1 VNVLENKFLNISPR
15 QRRFSPSAHVC
26 VISHHM
32 PWLRNGHS
40 CCYGQSSYVRVELQM
55 EGGGQRGRSWS
66 LLTGH
71 QPFAFGPFWWPLAG
85 RVVCTYCIKE
95 NFCLG
100 KNKAHHT
107 QSQWKWAE
115 VGKSGQK
122 WAGQGGRGKRK
133 RLWQQTDRGQRQR
146 TWPNTCVQI
155 HTCTLYIPLYKHCT
169 SMYCWV
175 YPSKQPSP

>member
-1 VNVLENKFLNISPR
+1 
-15 QRRFSPSAHVC
+15 
-26 VISHHM
+26 
-32 PWLRNGHS
+32 
-40 CCYGQSSYVRVELQM
+40 M

-115 VGKSGQK
+115 VGRNGESGREKGGGEKENGYGNKRTGDNAKGHGQIRVCKS
-122 WAGQGGRGKRK
+122 
-133 RLWQQTDRGQRQR
+133 TH
-146 TWPNTCVQI
+146 V
-155 HTCTLYIPLYKHCT
+155 HCT
-169 SMYCWV
+169 YLCICIVHLCIAGCIQANNLVPNHAPNSFLR
-175 YPSKQPSP
+175 PTL